1 MRNEIQ
7 IKQNPK
13 GRSSFPVLQA
23 GNRSEFHIGEVLQLP
38 LSRREL
44 LFETSH
50 SCKALT
56 RAGSGRKSPYAAAYP
71 VNRACRAVLLLTES
85 HCMLC
90 YIVIHRITDL
100 LPCEPYHLHV
110 RNLFPLFRSY
120 ELHNTI
126 LLLITTSSLNVPSR
140 SPASI
145 LGDQPKRGSHSILVG
160 WGSMEPDP

>member
-50 SCKALT
+50 SCKAST

-71 VNRACRAVLLLTES
+71 VNRACRAVLLLPES
-85 HCMLC
+85 KCMLW
-90 YIVIHRITDL
+90 YIGIDRITDL
-100 LPCEPYHLHV
+100 LPCEPYQLHG
-110 RNLFPLFRSY
+110 RTLFPLFRI
-120 ELHNTI
+120 EDLPQTNF
-126 LLLITTSSLNVPSR
+126 
-140 SPASI
+140 
-145 LGDQPKRGSHSILVG
+145 
-160 WGSMEPDP
+160 